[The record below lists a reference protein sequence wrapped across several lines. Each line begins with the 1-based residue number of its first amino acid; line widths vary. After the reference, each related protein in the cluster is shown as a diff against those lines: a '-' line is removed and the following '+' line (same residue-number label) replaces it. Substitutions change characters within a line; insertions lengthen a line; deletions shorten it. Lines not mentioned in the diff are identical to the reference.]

1 MFFIEWWQYLFV
13 VFLSHLHT
21 TNISINLRNWQIN
34 IFCAF
39 SCIEI
44 VILKENEW
52 KIRRQHHVIFS
63 VATDSFDNTRKIF
76 WNHHVLLIAKVW
88 TIYNIEQYSGHTVLT
103 NVILHKRD
111 NGASSKKR
119 YYVKWQQCLD
129 GSDTATTSI
138 NWAKLMF
145 LLQIFESL
153 QHLVRVNKNLFLV

>member
-1 MFFIEWWQYLFV
+1 MKNITLETKKNQIKTRTAIIIYYPF
-13 VFLSHLHT
+13 HLLYFHW
-21 TNISINLRNWQIN
+21 S
-34 IFCAF
+34 
-39 SCIEI
+39 
-44 VILKENEW
+44 VKKNEW

-153 QHLVRVNKNLFLV
+153 QHLFRVNKNLFFV